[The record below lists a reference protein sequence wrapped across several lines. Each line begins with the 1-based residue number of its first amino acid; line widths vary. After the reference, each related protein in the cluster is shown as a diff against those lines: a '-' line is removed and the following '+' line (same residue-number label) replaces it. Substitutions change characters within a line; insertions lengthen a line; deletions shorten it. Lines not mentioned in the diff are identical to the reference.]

1 MIEKAEAMLRLFDK
15 YRNKKPTTTWEII
28 RQSSEKYFANRR
40 KMFVKRKNMVYNID
54 RINGKEVF
62 QVKKYRKRIADDILK
77 RKLEGK
83 GAVLIEGPKWCGK
96 TTTAEQLAASILY
109 MDDPEKKEQ
118 NITMSE
124 LNPKRLLMGETPRL
138 IDEWQLAP
146 KLWDAIRFEVD
157 HRGELGQFVLTGS
170 AVPADTKEI
179 THSGTGRFTWFTM
192 RPMSLYESGDSTG
205 EVSLKELFDGGKEVD
220 GASGLSIERLAFL
233 ICRGGWPQAVDMR
246 EEIALDQAFD
256 YYDAVVH
263 SDINR
268 ADNVQK
274 NPERVRRLMRSYA
287 RNQGGQ
293 VPNTV
298 LAQDIAAND
307 ETPISEETVASYV
320 NALRRIF
327 VVEDMPAWNPNLRSK
342 TAIRS
347 SDTRYYIDPSIATAA
362 LGIGPNDLMSDL
374 KTFGFLF
381 ETLCIRDLRVF
392 ADVLNGTVYHYRDK
406 DGQECDAVIH
416 LRNGKYGLIEIKLGG
431 DRLVEEGANSLK
443 AMEAKID
450 TDKMNAPAFL
460 MVLTGTGDYAYRRQ
474 DGVYVVPIGC
484 LKD

>member
-1 MIEKAEAMLRLFDK
+1 M
-15 YRNKKPTTTWEII
+15 
-28 RQSSEKYFANRR
+28 
-40 KMFVKRKNMVYNID
+40 
-54 RINGKEVF
+54 
-62 QVKKYRKRIADDILK
+62 KKYRKRIADEILA

-96 TTTAEQLAASILY
+96 TTTAEQIAASILY
-109 MDDPEKKEQ
+109 MDEPEKKEQ

-124 LNPKRLLMGETPRL
+124 LNPKRLLKGAAPRL
-138 IDEWQLAP
+138 IDEWQIAP

-170 AVPADTKEI
+170 AVPVDTKEI
-179 THSGTGRFTWFTM
+179 THSGTGRFTWLTM

-205 EVSLKELFDGGKEVD
+205 EVSLKDLFDGAAEID
-220 GASGLSIERLAFL
+220 GASELDIDRLAFL
-233 ICRGGWPQAVDMR
+233 VCRGGWPQSVDMR
-246 EEIALDQAFD
+246 DEIALDQAMD
-256 YYDAVVH
+256 YYDAVVR

-268 ADNVQK
+268 ADGVQK
-274 NPERVRRLMRSYA
+274 NSKKVHRLMRSYA
-287 RNQGGQ
+287 RNQGSQ
-293 VPNTV
+293 IPNTV
-298 LAQDIAAND
+298 LAQDVSAND
-307 ETPISEETVASYV
+307 EVSMSDETVAAYV
-320 NALRRIF
+320 SALRKIF
-327 VVEDMPAWNPNLRSK
+327 VVEDMPAWNPNLRFR

-347 SDTRYYIDPSIATAA
+347 SDTRYYIDPSIAAAA
-362 LGIGPNDLMSDL
+362 LGIGPNDLVNDL

-392 ADVLNGTVYHYRDK
+392 ADALNGEVYHYRDK
-406 DGQECDAVIH
+406 DGQECDAVVH

-431 DRLVEEGANSLK
+431 DRLIEEGAKSLK

-450 TDKMNAPAFL
+450 TDEMNAPSFL

-484 LKD
+484 LKN

>member
-1 MIEKAEAMLRLFDK
+1 MK
-15 YRNKKPTTTWEII
+15 
-28 RQSSEKYFANRR
+28 Q
-40 KMFVKRKNMVYNID
+40 
-54 RINGKEVF
+54 
-62 QVKKYRKRIADDILK
+62 YRKRIADELLK

-96 TTTAEQLAASILY
+96 TTTAEQIAASILY

-124 LNPKRLLMGETPRL
+124 VNPKRLLKGDTPRL

-170 AVPADTKEI
+170 AVPADTREI
-179 THSGTGRFTWFTM
+179 THSGTGRFTWLTM
-192 RPMSLYESGDSTG
+192 RPMSLYESGESTG
-205 EVSLKELFDGGKEVD
+205 DISLQSLFDGTPEID
-220 GASGLSIERLAFL
+220 GESHIDVERLAFL
-233 ICRGGWPQAVDMR
+233 VCRGGWPQAVDMR
-246 EEIALDQAFD
+246 DEIALDQAMD

-263 SDINR
+263 TDINR

-274 NPERVRRLMRSYA
+274 NPQRVRRLMRSYA

-293 VPNTV
+293 IPNTV
-298 LAQDIAAND
+298 IAQDIAAND
-307 ETPISEETVASYV
+307 KTPIDEETVASYV
-320 NALRRIF
+320 NALRKIF

-347 SDTRYYIDPSIATAA
+347 SDTRYFIDPSIAAAA
-362 LGIGPNDLMSDL
+362 LGIGPDDLLADL

-381 ETLCIRDLRVF
+381 ETLCVRDLRVF
-392 ADVLNGTVYHYRDK
+392 ADALGGSVYHYRDK
-406 DGQECDAVIH
+406 DGQECDAVVH
-416 LRNGKYGLIEIKLGG
+416 LRNGKYGLIEVNLGG
-431 DRLVEEGANSLK
+431 DRLIEEGAGSLK
-443 AMEAKID
+443 AMQAKID
-450 TDKMNAPAFL
+450 TDKMKVPSFL
-460 MVLTGTGDYAYRRQ
+460 MVLTGTGDYAYRRP

-484 LKD
+484 LKN